1 VYLTLITVSGLDAG
15 TFSDCCPELERRISA
30 MLLVTLSR
38 SMKVRHEIPRPAW
51 EDASA

>member
-1 VYLTLITVSGLDAG
+1 VYLTLITVSGLNAG
-15 TFSDCCPELERRISA
+15 TLSDCYPELERGISA
-30 MLLVTLSR
+30 MLVLS